1 MGPVRSVGVV
11 LVHGIGEQKQG
22 GTLRGFGEPT
32 LKWMKRW
39 LGPVI
44 DDDPV
49 RVTETVLKPGAGET
63 PPHTRATVKLNK
75 DGSQVEILFAEA
87 HWAGVFDPPSYS
99 AVANWGFTFGPRL
112 VGWYASEMPRAL
124 TYVATRARA
133 TDGKELGWRD
143 GIQYVA
149 LLMRGLATLAF
160 LGFVLVLWL
169 FILLTT
175 VFAFVPKLRDAV
187 RSLQLLLANY
197 LGDCHTLVES
207 QLSFDAMSTNVE
219 KTIEWVSERSDVVAV
234 LAHSQGAAVTHRALM
249 KGGSPDVELLVTFGA
264 GIKPL
269 LGQRDH
275 IRGFWS
281 ALGLLLK
288 SFFASVKDD
297 APLSVS
303 DKQLALP
310 GLHEGRV
317 RWLDVW
323 ATGDPVPVGPLSLSP
338 PAGITSIP
346 VVNRWSP
353 LSDHTGYF
361 HNTDDFVAR
370 MAAAIVS
377 LAGVQLL
384 ESRPN
389 GRDDVERA
397 RVRREWRVGALTPAR
412 LLCVGLLPAAALM
425 TLGRDRWEDL
435 VRPLASIA
443 AKGLAAIIPG
453 VTEGG
458 MERVFESSPWL
469 ALLAVTGALV
479 AGFLVYR
486 VVFKPAWAA
495 WQSNEE
501 SRLFDGRTSIPGRW
515 FFAIVF
521 VAGALA
527 AGLVPLLLP
536 ASTCPEWLGL
546 GGLGVALLLLAFS
559 WNNLRIPD

>member
-1 MGPVRSVGVV
+1 VGPVRSVGVV

-39 LGPVI
+39 LGPVVE
-44 DDDPV
+44 DDPV
-49 RVTETVLKPGAGET
+49 RVTETVLKPGPGKT

-75 DGSQVEILFAEA
+75 GGSQVEILFAEA

-99 AVANWGFTFGPRL
+99 QVTNWGLTFGPRL

-124 TYVATRARA
+124 THVATRARA
-133 TDGKELGWRD
+133 KDGKDLGWRD

-149 LLMRGLATLAF
+149 LLARGLATLAF

-207 QLSFDAMSTNVE
+207 ELSYDAMSTNVE
-219 KTIEWVSERSDVVAV
+219 QTIQWVSDRSDVVAV
-234 LAHSQGAAVTHRALM
+234 LAHSQGAAVAHRALM
-249 KGGSPDVELLVTFGA
+249 KGGSPGVELLVTFGA

-297 APLSVS
+297 VPLSVG

-310 GLHEGRV
+310 GVQAGTM

-323 ATGDPVPVGPLSLSP
+323 ATGDPVPVGPLSLTP
-338 PAGITSIP
+338 PEGITSIP

-370 MAAAIVS
+370 VASSIVS

-384 ESRPN
+384 ESRPA
-389 GRDDVERA
+389 GRDNVESA

-425 TLGRDRWEDL
+425 TLGRERWEDL
-435 VRPLASIA
+435 VRPVASIVA
-443 AKGLAAIIPG
+443 RGLAAIVP
-453 VTEGG
+453 VVSERG
-458 MERVFESSPWL
+458 MERVFESSVCL
-469 ALLAVTGALV
+469 AALAFIGALFV
-479 AGFLVYR
+479 GFLAYR
-486 VVFKPAWAA
+486 LVFKPAWAG

-501 SRLFDGRTSIPGRW
+501 SRLFDGRTSTPGRW
-515 FFAIVF
+515 VFATCF
-521 VAGALA
+521 VASALA
-527 AGLVPLLLP
+527 AGFVPLLLP
-536 ASTCPEWLGL
+536 ASASPGWLAL
-546 GGLGVALLLLAFS
+546 IGLGVALLLVAFS
-559 WNNLRIPD
+559 WKNLRIPD